1 MSLLK
6 YVRSAF
12 EIRWNLLALFG
23 GVGVSIVSGRPDIL
37 LPLVAA
43 AEVGF
48 LTMLASHPKFQ
59 RAMDAQD
66 AAVERNKNSQSVNVV
81 LRQIL
86 KQLPAPYLTRYER
99 LRASCQDLRQIAS
112 DLQQSGTLESGQP
125 LESFQIAGLDRL
137 IWIFLRLMFTQF
149 ALGKFLDQT
158 KRDRIVIDIE
168 LAQTRLGEILP
179 TDESPHA
186 QKMRRTLQDNVQTCQ
201 ERLANFDKAQ
211 ANFEFVG
218 HELNRLENK
227 IKSLAELGVNRQEPD
242 YISSQVDTVARSLL
256 DTENTMNELQFATGL
271 GPLND
276 ETPDLIE
283 QPLKHL
289 AKSSGRD

>member
-12 EIRWNLLALFG
+12 QIRWNLLSLFG
-23 GVGVSIVSGRPDIL
+23 GVGFSILSGRPDIA
-37 LPLVAA
+37 LPLVVA

-48 LTMLASHPKFQ
+48 LTMLATHPKFQ

-66 AAVERNKNSQSVNVV
+66 AAVERDKNSQSANVV

-86 KQLPAPYLTRYER
+86 KQLPAPFLTRYER
-99 LRASCQDLRQIAS
+99 LRTSCRDMRQIAD

-125 LESFQIAGLDRL
+125 LESFQLAGLDRL
-137 IWIFLRLMFTQF
+137 MWIFLRLMFTQF
-149 ALGKFLDQT
+149 SLGKFLERT
-158 KRDRIVIDIE
+158 KRDRIVSDIE
-168 LAQTRLGEILP
+168 QAQTRLSEIPL

-186 QKMRRTLQDNVQTCQ
+186 QKMRRTLQDNVQTCE
-201 ERLANFDKAQ
+201 ERLANFEKAN
-211 ANFEFVG
+211 ANYEFVG
-218 HELNRLENK
+218 HEINRLENK

-256 DTENTMNELQFATGL
+256 DTEKTMNDLHFATGL
-271 GPLND
+271 APFND
-276 ETPDLIE
+276 ETPDLIQ
-283 QPLKHL
+283 QPYLQ
-289 AKSSGRD
+289 AVQKS

>member
-1 MSLLK
+1 MSLTK

-12 EIRWNLLALFG
+12 QIRWNLLALFG
-23 GVGVSIVSGRPDIL
+23 GIGVSILSGRPDIA

-66 AAVERNKNSQSVNVV
+66 ASVERSKNSQSANVV

-86 KQLPAPYLTRYER
+86 KQLPAPFLTRYER
-99 LRASCQDLRQIAS
+99 LRTSCQDLRQIAN

-149 ALGKFLDQT
+149 TLGKFLERT
-158 KRDRIVIDIE
+158 KRDRIVNDIE
-168 LAQTRLGEILP
+168 LAQTRLGEIPP

-211 ANFEFVG
+211 ANYEFVG
-218 HELNRLENK
+218 HEINRLENK

-256 DTENTMNELQFATGL
+256 DTEKTMNELDFATGL

-276 ETPDLIE
+276 ETPDLIH
-283 QPLKHL
+283 QPILQVAQKT
-289 AKSSGRD
+289 

>member
-1 MSLLK
+1 MSLTK

-12 EIRWNLLALFG
+12 QVRWNLLALFG
-23 GVGVSIVSGRPDIL
+23 GVGFSLLSGRPDIA

-43 AEVGF
+43 TEIGY

-66 AAVERNKNSQSVNVV
+66 AAVERSKNSQSANVV

-86 KQLPAPYLTRYER
+86 KQLPAPHLNRYER
-99 LRASCQDLRQIAS
+99 LRSSCQDLRQIAS
-112 DLQQSGTLESGQP
+112 DLQQTGTLESGQP

-149 ALGKFLDQT
+149 TLGKFLERT
-158 KRDRIVIDIE
+158 KRDRIVTDIE
-168 LAQTRLGEILP
+168 LAQTRFSEIPP

-211 ANFEFVG
+211 ANYEFVG

-283 QPLKHL
+283 QPLKR
-289 AKSSGRD
+289 ATQES

>member
-1 MSLLK
+1 MSLMK

-12 EIRWNLLALFG
+12 QVRWNLLALFG
-23 GVGVSIVSGRPDIL
+23 GVGFSLLSGRPDIA

-43 AEVGF
+43 TEIGY

-66 AAVERNKNSQSVNVV
+66 AAVERSKNSQSANVV

-86 KQLPAPYLTRYER
+86 KQLPAPHLNRYER
-99 LRASCQDLRQIAS
+99 LRSSCQDLRQIAS
-112 DLQQSGTLESGQP
+112 DLQQTGTLESGQP

-149 ALGKFLDQT
+149 TLGKFLERT
-158 KRDRIVIDIE
+158 KRDRIVTDIE
-168 LAQTRLGEILP
+168 LAQTRFSEIPP

-211 ANFEFVG
+211 ANYEFVG

-283 QPLKHL
+283 QPLKR
-289 AKSSGRD
+289 ATQES

>member
-12 EIRWNLLALFG
+12 QIRWNLLALFG
-23 GVGVSIVSGRPDIL
+23 GVAFSVLSGRPDIA

-66 AAVERNKNSQSVNVV
+66 AAVERSKNSQSVNVV

-86 KQLPAPYLTRYER
+86 KQLPAPFLTRYER
-99 LRASCQDLRQIAS
+99 LRATCQDMRQIAD
-112 DLQQSGTLESGQP
+112 DLQQSGTLESDQP
-125 LESFQIAGLDRL
+125 LESFQLAGLDRL
-137 IWIFLRLMFTQF
+137 MWIFLRLMFTQF
-149 ALGKFLDQT
+149 SLGKFLERT
-158 KRDRIVIDIE
+158 KRDRIVADIE
-168 LAQTRLGEILP
+168 QAQSRLSVIPP

-186 QKMRRTLQDNVQTCQ
+186 QKMRRTLQDNMQTCQ
-201 ERLANFDKAQ
+201 ERLTNFEKAS

-218 HELNRLENK
+218 HEINRLENK

-242 YISSQVDTVARSLL
+242 DISSQVDTVARSLL
-256 DTENTMNELQFATGL
+256 DTEKTMNDLHFATGL

-276 ETPDLIE
+276 ETPELIQLPFLQAVE
-283 QPLKHL
+283 
-289 AKSSGRD
+289 KS

>member
-12 EIRWNLLALFG
+12 QIRWNLLALFG
-23 GVGVSIVSGRPDIL
+23 GVAFSVLSGRPDIA

-66 AAVERNKNSQSVNVV
+66 AAVERSKNSQSVNVV

-86 KQLPAPYLTRYER
+86 KQLPAPLLTRYER
-99 LRASCQDLRQIAS
+99 LRATCQDMRQIAD
-112 DLQQSGTLESGQP
+112 DLQQSGTLESDQP
-125 LESFQIAGLDRL
+125 LESFQLAGLDRL
-137 IWIFLRLMFTQF
+137 MWIFLRLMFTQF
-149 ALGKFLDQT
+149 SLGKFLERT
-158 KRDRIVIDIE
+158 KRDRIVADIE
-168 LAQTRLGEILP
+168 QAQSRLSVIPP

-186 QKMRRTLQDNVQTCQ
+186 QKMRRTLQDNMQTCQ
-201 ERLANFDKAQ
+201 ERLTNFEKAS

-218 HELNRLENK
+218 HEINRLENK

-242 YISSQVDTVARSLL
+242 DISSQVDTVARSLL
-256 DTENTMNELQFATGL
+256 DTEKTMNDLHFATGL

-276 ETPDLIE
+276 ETPELIQLPFLQAVE
-283 QPLKHL
+283 
-289 AKSSGRD
+289 KS

>member
-1 MSLLK
+1 MSLTK

-12 EIRWNLLALFG
+12 QIRWNLLTLFG
-23 GVGVSIVSGRPDIL
+23 GIGVSILSGRPDIA

-66 AAVERNKNSQSVNVV
+66 AAVERSKNSQSANVV

-86 KQLPAPYLTRYER
+86 KQLPAPFLTRYER
-99 LRASCQDLRQIAS
+99 LRTSCQDLRQIAN

-149 ALGKFLDQT
+149 TLGKFLERT
-158 KRDRIVIDIE
+158 KRDRIVNDIE
-168 LAQTRLGEILP
+168 LAQTRLGEIPP

-186 QKMRRTLQDNVQTCQ
+186 QKMRRTLHDNVQTCQ

-211 ANFEFVG
+211 ANYEFVG

-256 DTENTMNELQFATGL
+256 DTEKTMNELDFATGL

-276 ETPDLIE
+276 ETPDLIH
-283 QPLKHL
+283 QPLLQATQKT
-289 AKSSGRD
+289 

>member
-1 MSLLK
+1 MSLTK

-12 EIRWNLLALFG
+12 QIRWNLLALFG
-23 GVGVSIVSGRPDIL
+23 GVGFSILSGRPDIA

-48 LTMLASHPKFQ
+48 LTMLATHPKFQ

-66 AAVERNKNSQSVNVV
+66 AAVERGKNSQSANTV

-86 KQLPAPYLTRYER
+86 KQLPAPFLNRYER
-99 LRASCQDLRQIAS
+99 LRSSCQDLRQIAS
-112 DLQQSGTLESGQP
+112 DLQRSGSLESGQP

-149 ALGKFLDQT
+149 TLGKFLERT
-158 KRDRIVIDIE
+158 KRDLIVNDIE
-168 LAQTRLGEILP
+168 LAQTRLSEIPP

-186 QKMRRTLQDNVQTCQ
+186 QKMRHTLQDNVQTCQ

-211 ANFEFVG
+211 ANYEFVG

-256 DTENTMNELQFATGL
+256 DTEKTMNELDYATGL

-276 ETPDLIE
+276 EIPDLFQLPVLE
-283 QPLKHL
+283 
-289 AKSSGRD
+289 AAE

>member
-1 MSLLK
+1 MSLTK

-12 EIRWNLLALFG
+12 QIRWNLLALFG
-23 GVGVSIVSGRPDIL
+23 GVGFSILSGRPDIA

-43 AEVGF
+43 AEIGY

-66 AAVERNKNSQSVNVV
+66 AAVERNKNSQSANVV

-86 KQLPAPYLTRYER
+86 KQLPAPFLTRFER
-99 LRASCQDLRQIAS
+99 LRASCQDLRQIAN

-149 ALGKFLDQT
+149 TLGRFLERT
-158 KRDRIVIDIE
+158 KRDRIVNDIE
-168 LAQTRLGEILP
+168 QAQMRLGEIP
-179 TDESPHA
+179 STDESPHA

-201 ERLANFDKAQ
+201 DRLANFDKAQ
-211 ANFEFVG
+211 ANYEFVG

-242 YISSQVDTVARSLL
+242 YISCQVDTVARSLL
-256 DTENTMNELQFATGL
+256 DTEKTMNELDFATGL
-271 GPLND
+271 GPIND
-276 ETPDLIE
+276 ETPDLLHRPIL
-283 QPLKHL
+283 QAARKT
-289 AKSSGRD
+289 

>member
-1 MSLLK
+1 MK

-12 EIRWNLLALFG
+12 QVRWNLLALFG
-23 GVGVSIVSGRPDIL
+23 GVGFSLLSGRPDIA

-43 AEVGF
+43 TEIGY

-66 AAVERNKNSQSVNVV
+66 AAVERSKNSQSANVV

-86 KQLPAPYLTRYER
+86 KQLPAPHLNRYER
-99 LRASCQDLRQIAS
+99 LRSSCQDLRQIAS
-112 DLQQSGTLESGQP
+112 DLQQTGTLESGQP

-149 ALGKFLDQT
+149 TLGKFLERT
-158 KRDRIVIDIE
+158 KRDRIVTDIE
-168 LAQTRLGEILP
+168 LAQTRFSEIPP

-211 ANFEFVG
+211 ANYEFVG

-283 QPLKHL
+283 QPLKR
-289 AKSSGRD
+289 ATQES